1 LIEDARSSWTVS
13 DAKTKEEVFW
23 PRDLL
28 CKTFPRARILS
39 YGYETDVNSLCWLA
53 ERTLYHHASHLLND
67 LGESRESCS
76 DRPLLFV
83 AHSLGGL
90 LVKSALIFASDDV
103 NSHLTAE
110 RQIYLS
116 TFGIVSFDSPHIFT
130 GKTPGKLSLSDI
142 IGQLCGLSEQTM
154 TSNDP
159 RTLPFEDAYSPS
171 WRRDIETLRDRLQV
185 YKSIAVEI
193 PELFCY
199 SSDLAARPSISARDI
214 AVPPKRLMGCVHPLS
229 DDLPIQADHSSIC
242 KFTTVANRDY
252 AKLCNTIRQFLDES
266 KTSLPERWGDFDKTE
281 GKIHTDYSI

>member
-1 LIEDARSSWTVS
+1 M
-13 DAKTKEEVFW
+13 
-23 PRDLL
+23 
-28 CKTFPRARILS
+28 
-39 YGYETDVNSLCWLA
+39 
-53 ERTLYHHASHLLND
+53 
-67 LGESRESCS
+67 
-76 DRPLLFV
+76 
-83 AHSLGGL
+83 
-90 LVKSALIFASDDV
+90 KSALIFASDDV

-154 TSNDP
+154 TNNDP

-242 KFTTVANRDY
+242 KFTTAANRDY